1 MTALSGMKAICKH
14 FDRSE
19 VTVLALIRDED
30 FPATKIGGIW
40 ESDTELISEW
50 RKNRIA
56 TATKKP
62 AAVAKKG
69 ASRVSR

>member
-1 MTALSGMKAICKH
+1 MTALSGMKEICNH
-14 FDRSE
+14 VSRSE
-19 VTVLALIRDED
+19 ATVLVLIRDEG
-30 FPATKIGGIW
+30 FPATKLGGIW

-62 AAVAKKG
+62 AAVKKG
-69 ASRVSR
+69 AIRVSR